1 MFESLTDKLEL
12 TFKRLRGQGKITENN
27 IDDALREV
35 RLGLLGSRR
44 PPQSGRSF
52 SRRGQSQGDGSR
64 GAPEPHAGAA
74 VHRNRARRIGR
85 RCWAATTSELDLKA
99 APPVVIMLVG
109 LQGSGKTTTLAK
121 LARYLKNEK
130 KRTPYLVPAD
140 IYRPAAIEQLK
151 ILGKELD
158 LPVYDSNPETSP
170 VAICRQALDE
180 AKKKFCD
187 VLLIDTAGRLHID
200 EELMQELSAIKEAV
214 NPHQILFVA
223 DSMTG
228 QDAVN
233 QALGFDGKLG
243 VSGHDPDQARWRR
256 PRRRGA
262 VDPADGRQADFIFR
276 RRRKARCSRT
286 VLSRP
291 AGIAHSRH
299 GRRAL
304 ADRQGAA
311 KRRAEGSREA
321 PDRRFRKQQFTLEE
335 FQVQLQQIKRMG
347 SMGSL
352 LEMIPGGK
360 KLASQVDAEKAEKE
374 LKRVEAIINS
384 MTIQERRN
392 PALLNGSRRRRI
404 AEGSGTTVTDINRLM
419 KQFLEMKKMMQR
431 VSKLGVRS
439 LMSQMPNP
447 FH

>member
-12 TFKRLRGQGKITENN
+12 TFKRLRGQGKITESN

-35 RLGLLGSRR
+35 RLGLLEADVHLKVV
-44 PPQSGRSF
+44 RSF
-52 SRRGQSQGDGSR
+52 LDAVKVKAMGQDVLQSLTPEQQFIGVVRDELVALLGGDYK
-64 GAPEPHAGAA
+64 
-74 VHRNRARRIGR
+74 
-85 RCWAATTSELDLKA
+85 ELDLRA

-121 LARYLKNEK
+121 LARFLKNEK

-158 LPVYDSNPETSP
+158 IPVYDSNPETSP
-170 VAICRQALDE
+170 VTICRQALDE

-243 VSGHDPDQARWRR
+243 VSGVILTKLDGDSRGGAALSIRQMVGKPILFSGVGEKLEALEPFYPDRLA
-256 PRRRGA
+256 
-262 VDPADGRQADFIFR
+262 
-276 RRRKARCSRT
+276 SRILGMGD
-286 VLSRP
+286 VLSL
-291 AGIAHSRH
+291 I
-299 GRRAL
+299 
-304 ADRQGAA
+304 DKVQQNVEQ
-311 KRRAEGSREA
+311 KEAEKLQKAFQKE
-321 PDRRFRKQQFTLEE
+321 QFTLEE
-335 FQVQLQQIKRMG
+335 FLLQLQQIKRMG
-347 SMGSL
+347 SMNSL

-360 KLASQVDAEKAEKE
+360 KLASQVDGEKAEKE

-384 MTIQERRN
+384 MTIGERRN